1 MNEQD
6 VVSFFT
12 GKGYEPHQAAGI
24 AGNLMQESTLNPT
37 AKNPTSGAFGL
48 AQWLGSRKK
57 SFMDFALKNKK
68 DIKDPTAQLEF
79 IDHELNTTE
88 TRARDKLLNSK
99 DATEAAFNFS
109 DHYERAGANE
119 KKNATRANYAN
130 RILSSIVP
138 SAQAGENMDQ
148 PLSYDEWVASGK
160 PKTAAT
166 SEIPSRKSAASA
178 PLSYDEWVASGKPK
192 TADEAKGLHFDPL
205 KAVYNAPSSVSNL
218 ISGTVE
224 ALTHPQDIV
233 KTAAGGLYNL
243 SQAIPGKATPVE
255 NRYTSAVKP
264 DQAYMQDAIAKANA
278 VGGVY
283 KERYGSV
290 QKFLSAL
297 EKDPAAVA
305 ADISI
310 LFTGGASAA
319 RNLGAAGV
327 ANKLAVAS
335 NITNPFTL
343 PVMALQKAAPI
354 VTKPASAI
362 TNYIA
367 NVVDPAAAVRLN
379 AAEGQGANIVNAL
392 RNNPEIVPGSMPTAG
407 QAAEPAKVTKYA
419 ALQKELSDYLSTEYL
434 ARTTEQNAARK
445 AVASKLAGTEAEK
458 AAAISARDSSKAIN
472 YGLSDVQTAK
482 ANATLTD
489 LLSRPSMDLALSKA
503 KELAKEEGASFG
515 IGVNKPAS
523 QRQVRDPVSLNMV
536 TITDPAQFAQYT
548 GRELDYLKKGIDE
561 LLAKP
566 KDNGLGP
573 NQIRAIQKT
582 KEQYLNWVDNEIPAY
597 KTARETYGAQSKV
610 IDQMDVAQYLK
621 DKLESPLTEE
631 KLRPGVFATAV
642 KEAPKTIKN
651 VLNQPRFS
659 KLEDVLTPDQMAK
672 IDSLSKEF
680 ERQANFETQA
690 SAGAKAGRQIPE
702 ASLGKLPNFLSK
714 VVTFANAI
722 ISRLEGKLS
731 QKLAIDLAY
740 EMLSPE
746 RAATGLTKA
755 MERQASMQQ
764 RGAAIT
770 GASAKVLQGAKSPTG
785 LAAGQVNNA
794 LSNQENRNALAQ

>member
-57 SFMDFALKNKK
+57 SFMDYALKNKK

-109 DHYERAGANE
+109 DHYERAGATE

-138 SAQAGENMDQ
+138 SAQAGENM
-148 PLSYDEWVASGK
+148 
-160 PKTAAT
+160 
-166 SEIPSRKSAASA
+166 
-178 PLSYDEWVASGKPK
+178 
-192 TADEAKGLHFDPL
+192 ADTTNTDGT
-205 KAVYNAPSSVSNL
+205 AVYKVRDPSGALRKIRGPAGATDDEIITQAKLLFPSDEPKRLQFNAGKAISNIPSSVGNL

-243 SQAIPGKATPVE
+243 GKAIPSNIIPGKSTFDKYGYNLSPKPNEIKESVE
-255 NRYTSAVKP
+255 
-264 DQAYMQDAIAKANA
+264 MANA

-297 EKDPAAVA
+297 EKDPASVA
-305 ADISI
+305 ADISV

-335 NITNPFTL
+335 NVTNPFTL
-343 PVMALQKAAPI
+343 PVMAVQKAAPI
-354 VTKPASAI
+354 ITKPASAI

-367 NVVDPAAAVRLN
+367 NVADPAAAVRLN

-392 RNNPEIVPGSMPTAG
+392 RNNPEIVSGSMPTAG
-407 QAAEPAKVTKYA
+407 QAAEAAKVAKYA
-419 ALQKELSDYLSTEYL
+419 ALQKEVANYAPTEYL
-434 ARTTEQNAARK
+434 ARTTAQNAARK
-445 AVASKLAGTEAEK
+445 AEMTTLAGTEAEQ
-458 AAAISARDSSKAIN
+458 AAAIAARNSSKAIN
-472 YGLSDVQTAK
+472 YGLSDVQSAQ

-489 LLSRPSMDLALSKA
+489 LLSRPSMDVALAKA
-503 KELAKEEGASFG
+503 KQLAKEEGESFG

-536 TITDPAQFAQYT
+536 TITDPAQFARYT
-548 GRELDYLKKGIDE
+548 GRELDYLKKGMDE
-561 LLAKP
+561 LLANP

-573 NQIRAIQKT
+573 NQTRAIQKT

-597 KTARETYGAQSKV
+597 KTARETYAAQSKP
-610 IDQMDVAQYLK
+610 INQMEVAQYLK
-621 DKLESPLTEE
+621 DKMESALSEE
-631 KLRPGVFATAV
+631 KLRPGVFTTAE
-642 KEAPKTIKN
+642 KEAAKTIKN
-651 VLNQPRFS
+651 ALGESRFS
-659 KLEDVLTPDQMAK
+659 ALEDIFTPDQVAK
-672 IDSLSKEF
+672 IKAVKKDF

-702 ASLGKLPNFLSK
+702 ASMGKLPNFLSK

-722 ISRLEGKLS
+722 ISRLEGKIS
-731 QKLAIDLAY
+731 QKLAMDLAY

-755 MERQASMQQ
+755 MARQASMQQ

-770 GASAKVLQGAKSPTG
+770 GAGTKVLQGAKSPTG

-794 LSNQENRNALAQ
+794 LSSQENRNALAQ

>member
-109 DHYERAGANE
+109 NHYERAGANE

-192 TADEAKGLHFDPL
+192 TADETKGLQFNAG
-205 KAVYNAPSSVSNL
+205 KAISNIPTSFGNL
-218 ISGTVE
+218 VTGTIE

-233 KTAAGGLYNL
+233 KTVAGGLYNL

-264 DQAYMQDAIAKANA
+264 DQAFMQDAVAKANA

-283 KERYGSV
+283 KERYGSP
-290 QKFLSAL
+290 QKFLTAL
-297 EKDPAAVA
+297 ETDPVAVA

-335 NITNPFTL
+335 NVTNPFTL
-343 PVMALQKAAPI
+343 PVIAAQKAAPI
-354 VTKPASAI
+354 ITKPASAI
-362 TNYIA
+362 TNYISGVA
-367 NVVDPAAAVRLN
+367 DPKATALLAAS
-379 AAEGQGANIVNAL
+379 EGRGADIINAL
-392 RNNPEIVPGSMPTAG
+392 RNNPEIVPGSIPTAG
-407 QAAEPAKVTKYA
+407 QAAAPANATRFS
-419 ALQKELSDYLSTEYL
+419 ALQQDVAKFLPTQYLE
-434 ARTTEQNAARK
+434 RTNAQNAAFER
-445 AVASKLAGTEAEK
+445 AAERVAKSPEEISTMIKERSTTTKPMYAAAKSAGDVVDTTPIIAKIDDLIAKNPGNPELLTEFNRIRGGLVDAQGVPRTNAQEVSSAIDGVKSALAKKENAYIKSELTSVKDDLTSAIPGYEK
-458 AAAISARDSSKAIN
+458 AQKTFAE
-472 YGLSDVQTAK
+472 
-482 ANATLTD
+482 
-489 LLSRPSMDLALSKA
+489 LSKPINQA
-503 KELAKEEGASFG
+503 EVGA
-515 IGVNKPAS
+515 
-523 QRQVRDPVSLNMV
+523 
-536 TITDPAQFAQYT
+536 
-548 GRELDYLKKGIDE
+548 YLKKKLI
-561 LLAKP
+561 P
-566 KDNGLGP
+566 SLGAESA
-573 NQIRAIQKT
+573 N
-582 KEQYLNWVDNEIPAY
+582 
-597 KTARETYGAQSKV
+597 
-610 IDQMDVAQYLK
+610 LK
-621 DKLESPLTEE
+621 KSS
-631 KLRPGVFATAV
+631 FATAME
-642 KEAPKTIKN
+642 EAPLTIENATTGSPFK
-651 VLNQPRFS
+651 
-659 KLEDVLTPDQMAK
+659 KLEDILTPQQF
-672 IDSLSKEF
+672 SEF
-680 ERQANFETQA
+680 DNILTELKRQEKFEKQA
-690 SAGAKAGRQIPE
+690 RAGSKAGETIPV
-702 ASLGKLPNFLSK
+702 SPIGNIPNWLNK
-714 VVTFANAI
+714 VVTAANMV
-722 ISRLEGKLS
+722 ISRLEGKIS
-731 QKLAIDLAY
+731 RKLAMDLAV
-740 EMLSPE
+740 EMLNPE
-746 RAATGLTKA
+746 RAATELTKA
-755 MERQASMQQ
+755 MARQASMQQ

-770 GASAKVLQGAKSPTG
+770 GAGAKVLQGAKSPTG

-794 LSNQENRNALAQ
+794 LSNQKNRNALAQ

>member
-109 DHYERAGANE
+109 NHYERAGANE
-119 KKNATRANYAN
+119 KKNATRASYAN

-138 SAQAGENMDQ
+138 SAQAGENMADTTNTDGTEVYKVRD
-148 PLSYDEWVASGK
+148 PSGVLRKIRGPAGATDDEIITQAK
-160 PKTAAT
+160 LLF
-166 SEIPSRKSAASA
+166 PS
-178 PLSYDEWVASGKPK
+178 DES
-192 TADEAKGLHFDPL
+192 KGLQFNAG
-205 KAVYNAPSSVSNL
+205 KAVSNIPTSFGNL
-218 ISGTVE
+218 VTGTVE

-264 DQAYMQDAIAKANA
+264 DQAFMQDAVAKANA

-283 KERYGSV
+283 KERYGSP
-290 QKFLSAL
+290 QKFLTAL
-297 EKDPAAVA
+297 ETDPAAVA

-335 NITNPFTL
+335 NVTNPFTL
-343 PVMALQKAAPI
+343 PVIAAQKAAPI
-354 VTKPASAI
+354 ITKPASAI
-362 TNYIA
+362 TNYISGVA
-367 NVVDPAAAVRLN
+367 DPKATALLAAS
-379 AAEGQGANIVNAL
+379 EGRGADIINAL
-392 RNNPEIVPGSMPTAG
+392 RNNPEIVSGSIPTAG
-407 QAAEPAKVTKYA
+407 QAAAPANA
-419 ALQKELSDYLSTEYL
+419 SRFSALQQDVAKFLPTQYLE
-434 ARTTEQNAARK
+434 RTNAQNAAFER
-445 AVASKLAGTEAEK
+445 AAERVAKSPEEISTMIKERSATTKPMYAAAKSAGDVVDTTPIIAKIDDLIAKNPGNPELLTEFNRIRGGLVDAQGVPRTNAQEVSSAIDGVKSALAKKENAYIKSELTSVKDDLTSAIPGYEK
-458 AAAISARDSSKAIN
+458 AQKTFAE
-472 YGLSDVQTAK
+472 
-482 ANATLTD
+482 
-489 LLSRPSMDLALSKA
+489 LSKPINQA
-503 KELAKEEGASFG
+503 EVGA
-515 IGVNKPAS
+515 
-523 QRQVRDPVSLNMV
+523 
-536 TITDPAQFAQYT
+536 
-548 GRELDYLKKGIDE
+548 YLKKKLI
-561 LLAKP
+561 P
-566 KDNGLGP
+566 SLGAESA
-573 NQIRAIQKT
+573 N
-582 KEQYLNWVDNEIPAY
+582 
-597 KTARETYGAQSKV
+597 
-610 IDQMDVAQYLK
+610 LK
-621 DKLESPLTEE
+621 KSS
-631 KLRPGVFATAV
+631 FATAME
-642 KEAPKTIKN
+642 EAPLTIENATTGSPFK
-651 VLNQPRFS
+651 
-659 KLEDVLTPDQMAK
+659 KLEDILTPKQF
-672 IDSLSKEF
+672 SEF
-680 ERQANFETQA
+680 DNILTELKRQEKFEKQA
-690 SAGAKAGRQIPE
+690 RAGSKAGETIPV
-702 ASLGKLPNFLSK
+702 SPIGNIPNWLNK
-714 VVTFANAI
+714 VVTAANMV
-722 ISRLEGKLS
+722 ISRLEGKIS
-731 QKLAIDLAY
+731 RKLAMDLAV
-740 EMLSPE
+740 EMLNPE
-746 RAATGLTKA
+746 RAATELTKA

-770 GASAKVLQGAKSPTG
+770 GAGAKILQGAKSPTG